1 MFIFVFV
8 IFVLVVMLLLF
19 KPWFWGSKMV
29 PTDVDLIGHRKQL
42 LKEQV
47 LEAEENSREDFVSS
61 ELKDELGL
69 IYLLEE
75 EQQTKK
81 VSPNSLGDGG
91 VFQVFLGIA
100 FALILVASLSY
111 WTVGG
116 QDVLEVVGAEELL
129 GLDAVK
135 DSVIL
140 RGWVGRLTHR
150 VGTDEKDG
158 KSWYLLGHA
167 HLKLGEYQRAAEAF
181 SNSNLWIARDI
192 NVLSYWLQARYL
204 QFGSL
209 DAKSLGIIET
219 ILEIDGGH
227 VAAREVLGVDALRK
241 GDAVSAVS
249 ELSKAI
255 SSSDNPTRQS
265 VLATLVAEARKTF
278 EGNASGIYVTTKA
291 KSEVPLDSTIFIV
304 ARPVGG
310 GMPYAVVKRPARMLP
325 FKVVLDDLV
334 SMQSAR
340 ALSSAESFEVVVRV
354 SDSGR
359 IGGSDERPA
368 WISDPLS
375 KTDYIKN
382 IEINAN
388 I

>member
-1 MFIFVFV
+1 MFIFVFA
-8 IFVLVVMLLLF
+8 IFVLVVIFFLF
-19 KPWFWGSKMV
+19 KPWFWGSNMV
-29 PTDVDLIGHRKQL
+29 PTEVDLIGHRKQL

-47 LEAEENSREDFVSS
+47 LEAEENSSEDFVSS

-167 HLKLGEYQRAAEAF
+167 HLKLGEYRRAADAF

-209 DAKSLGIIET
+209 DSKSLGII
-219 ILEIDGGH
+219 
-227 VAAREVLGVDALRK
+227 K
-241 GDAVSAVS
+241 
-249 ELSKAI
+249 
-255 SSSDNPTRQS
+255 
-265 VLATLVAEARKTF
+265 
-278 EGNASGIYVTTKA
+278 
-291 KSEVPLDSTIFIV
+291 
-304 ARPVGG
+304 
-310 GMPYAVVKRPARMLP
+310 
-325 FKVVLDDLV
+325 
-334 SMQSAR
+334 
-340 ALSSAESFEVVVRV
+340 
-354 SDSGR
+354 
-359 IGGSDERPA
+359 
-368 WISDPLS
+368 
-375 KTDYIKN
+375 
-382 IEINAN
+382 
-388 I
+388 